1 MRKIVEA
8 YTIFAALYPET
19 ALETVL
25 KQGVLKRSVGE
36 TIVSAR

>member
-8 YTIFAALYPET
+8 YTIFSALYPDT

-25 KQGVLKRSVGE
+25 KQGILKRAVGE
-36 TIVSAR
+36 TIVNAR